1 MFQRSNH
8 EKNQEKQLVG
18 ILLHLPR
25 QKDACRGF
33 LVSKKLSCTPYLY
46 PKEILTK
53 SFKQNMA
60 SKTNL
65 N

>member
-33 LVSKKLSCTPYLY
+33 LVPKNYPARRISIQKKS
-46 PKEILTK
+46 
-53 SFKQNMA
+53 
-60 SKTNL
+60 
-65 N
+65 